1 MTIESKFPE
10 LVPPDLLKTT
20 MIPEGTGLLLISFK
34 VAVTVAAVPEEIV
47 AELMVSVEFTETG
60 VPGKT

>member
-1 MTIESKFPE
+1 MIESKFPE

-20 MIPEGTGLLLISFK
+20 MIPDGTGLLLMSLR
-34 VAVTVAAVPEEIV
+34 VAVKVAAVPEEIV
-47 AELMVSVEFTETG
+47 SELIVKVEFTETG